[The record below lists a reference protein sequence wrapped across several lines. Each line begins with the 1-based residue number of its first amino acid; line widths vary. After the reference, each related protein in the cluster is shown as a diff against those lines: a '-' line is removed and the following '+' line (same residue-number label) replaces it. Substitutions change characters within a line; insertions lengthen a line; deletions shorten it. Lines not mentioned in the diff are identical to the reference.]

1 MYIDAMTGQ
10 DLPKEFDLFWDLKT
24 REELY
29 REMCSLRRNLDGLEE
44 LCDVYEIPYTNPL
57 KNELI
62 KVKVSNTFYAIATV
76 ILSVATIV
84 ELLFIHV

>member
-29 REMCSLRRNLDGLEE
+29 REMCSFRRNLDGLEE
-44 LCDVYEIPYTNPL
+44 LCDVHEIPYTNPL
-57 KNELI
+57 KEELN
-62 KVKVSNTFYAIATV
+62 KLKVSNTFYLLGTALVSIAFV
-76 ILSVATIV
+76 L